1 MPRRR
6 ETDTVM
12 DRPSGTQEPA
22 DSAATSGQAI
32 GAPQTDPTTGV
43 RQVEPTT
50 EQIAQRAYELYQARG
65 GTEGQDIEDW
75 LEAERQL
82 KRGPQAATE

>member
-1 MPRRR
+1 MPTRR

-12 DRPSGTQEPA
+12 DEPSGTQEPGR
-22 DSAATSGQAI
+22 STATSKQAM
-32 GAPQTDPTTGV
+32 GAPQS
-43 RQVEPTT
+43 EPTT
-50 EQIAQRAYELYQARG
+50 EQIAQRAYEIYQARG

-82 KRGPQAATE
+82 RRGPEAATE

>member
-1 MPRRR
+1 MARRR

-12 DRPSGTQEPA
+12 DQPSASQEPA
-22 DSAATSGQAI
+22 GSLAGSSTETQA
-32 GAPQTDPTTGV
+32 P
-43 RQVEPTT
+43 RSEPTT
-50 EQIAQRAYELYQARG
+50 EQIAQRAYEIYQSRG

-82 KRGPQAATE
+82 RRGPQAGTE